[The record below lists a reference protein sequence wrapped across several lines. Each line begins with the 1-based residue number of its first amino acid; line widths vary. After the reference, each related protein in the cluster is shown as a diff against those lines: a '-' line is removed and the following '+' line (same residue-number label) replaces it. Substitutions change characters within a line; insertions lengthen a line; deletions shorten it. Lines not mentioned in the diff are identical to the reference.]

1 MPTPQ
6 TIVTPLPNDARVI
19 ALSTDLNITR
29 REALAV
35 VVETWTWLATY
46 AQEGRAD
53 VADIAVLDGVVLIE
67 GAGQALVANKLLG
80 MDATA
85 LLLPKELNAWQAD
98 HQQGSTTN
106 DAKEAHKREQAR
118 VRKQNERAKKKAEAE
133 TSSPSKPRTKQQV
146 NIGTVRDHGI
156 LMLAKRDGGYFYKC
170 DRAWPP
176 LTGSVVNPDDKSL
189 LTAVLSLMEARK
201 RQQDKEPD
209 RQDFRPSLKDLAE
222 EARRLKEESAAPSND
237 DTVVASETSARR
249 DVTHVTHATR
259 DVTQCHATVTVPGRD
274 ILNEPVSTASRNRL
288 ENKDLRHRHGS
299 VTSDVTSG
307 GTGSVTPSS
316 SSTLSLNDSKKP
328 ATTSGVT
335 LGRQPDAEDAFIESV
350 LNDGQPLARK
360 KTPEAIAAEERVQR
374 IAAALDISPG
384 SVRAQEKGNLT
395 DVVRRLRERG
405 YDRDGFEIKKDG
417 DAAPGVTPPPESE
430 EAVNSQEDVVEACK
444 QSIVRASVASDNGD
458 DEQRKR
464 DLITQLET
472 GWLAKKELQ
481 DTTAE

>member
-1 MPTPQ
+1 MPIPQ

-85 LLLPKELNAWQAD
+85 LLLPKELNAWQTD

-106 DAKEAHKREQAR
+106 DAKKARERELAR
-118 VRKQNERAKKKAEAE
+118 VRKQRSRAKKKAEAE

-259 DVTQCHATVTVPGRD
+259 DVTQCHAM
-274 ILNEPVSTASRNRL
+274 SRYC
-288 ENKDLRHRHGS
+288 HG
-299 VTSDVTSG
+299 
-307 GTGSVTPSS
+307 
-316 SSTLSLNDSKKP
+316 
-328 ATTSGVT
+328 
-335 LGRQPDAEDAFIESV
+335 
-350 LNDGQPLARK
+350 AR
-360 KTPEAIAAEERVQR
+360 A
-374 IAAALDISPG
+374 
-384 SVRAQEKGNLT
+384 
-395 DVVRRLRERG
+395 
-405 YDRDGFEIKKDG
+405 
-417 DAAPGVTPPPESE
+417 
-430 EAVNSQEDVVEACK
+430 
-444 QSIVRASVASDNGD
+444 
-458 DEQRKR
+458 
-464 DLITQLET
+464 
-472 GWLAKKELQ
+472 
-481 DTTAE
+481 